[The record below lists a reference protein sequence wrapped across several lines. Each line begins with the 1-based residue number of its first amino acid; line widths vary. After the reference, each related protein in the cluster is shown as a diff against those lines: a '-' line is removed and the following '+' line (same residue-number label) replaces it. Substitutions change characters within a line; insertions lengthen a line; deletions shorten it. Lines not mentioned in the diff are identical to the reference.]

1 MADYSKWKVND
12 LKAELKRRGIAQTG
26 LRLKQ
31 QFIDKL
37 EEADAGGAVETG
49 EQAAGEETQGQESAG
64 QETQEQPE
72 QQPEQSQQPEQ
83 TEQAEQQPERDEQ
96 PIDAP
101 QESKPEEQATAQTQ
115 ATGVQNGEA
124 ESRDEKPTDETPR
137 DEPVTEEEQPEKKA
151 DQEQPEKAQEQEQP
165 KESEP
170 PTNEPK
176 TSDEAPSAEEAED
189 QRKRKRR
196 SQSPVLS
203 AEAVANK
210 KAKAQDESPRVLLP
224 EDREGLSTEEQL
236 AANDAAAPPVPA
248 GGGEEEEA
256 RPRKD
261 AAPKQDA
268 RFKGLFAGTE
278 RELARP
284 VSPPPD
290 TEMKDAEV
298 EPALHAATAALY
310 IGGLMRPLQ
319 LVALR
324 NHLISLASAPG
335 SSPNAEVIVDFYL
348 DSIKTHCFARFS
360 SVSAASRVRA
370 ALHATVWPNERNRKA
385 LFVDFIPESKVQPWI
400 DLEEDSRNRSGPAP
414 RWEVRYNRTDDDSIE
429 ATLDE
434 VDPRSATA
442 HTQPPSRGRRD
453 SFQQDGFRAPP
464 SGPRADR
471 ERHPPP
477 PPAPVPA
484 ESRPSRPGQG
494 FKPLDE
500 LFKSTS
506 AKPKLYY
513 LPVSREMADRRLDRF
528 DDLLQKGSFPRRGG
542 DETRRITFEDGDYF
556 VDNGPEFAGG
566 AGGAGRGRRRGRG
579 RGRGGFGGFGGDSW
593 RG

>member
-1 MADYSKWKVND
+1 MTDYSKWKVND

-37 EEADAGGAVETG
+37 VEAEAGGEGGEQAEGAVEAG
-49 EQAAGEETQGQESAG
+49 EQAGEQDPAGKEA
-64 QETQEQPE
+64 QEQPE
-72 QQPEQSQQPEQ
+72 QPEQPEQQQQQQQP
-83 TEQAEQQPERDEQ
+83 QQPERDEQ
-96 PIDAP
+96 STDAP
-101 QESKPEEQATAQTQ
+101 QESKPEEQTIVQEQ
-115 ATGVQNGEA
+115 GTGTQNGEA
-124 ESRDEKPTDETPR
+124 ESRDERPTDEAPR
-137 DEPVTEEEQPEKKA
+137 DEAKAEQPVTEEQPDKKADEEQPEEKKT
-151 DQEQPEKAQEQEQP
+151 QEQEQP
-165 KESEP
+165 EERES
-170 PTNEPK
+170 PTNEPRV
-176 TSDEAPSAEEAED
+176 TDEAPSTEEAED

-210 KAKAQDESPRVLLP
+210 KVKAQDESPRVLLP

-236 AANDAAAPPVPA
+236 AANDAAPSAPD
-248 GGGEEEEA
+248 EEA
-256 RPRKD
+256 RPRKG
-261 AAPKQDA
+261 APPKQDA
-268 RFKGLFAGTE
+268 RFKGLFAGAE

-298 EPALHAATAALY
+298 EPALHVATAALY
-310 IGGLMRPLQ
+310 IGGFMRPLQ
-319 LVALR
+319 PVALR

-335 SSPNAEVIVDFYL
+335 TSPKAEVILDYHL
-348 DSIKTHCFARFS
+348 DSIKTHCFARFAT
-360 SVSAASRVRA
+360 VSAASRVRA
-370 ALHATVWPNERNRKA
+370 ALHDSVWPNERNRKA
-385 LFVDFIPESKVQPWI
+385 LFADFIPETKVQPWI
-400 DLEEDSRNRSGPAP
+400 DIEEDSRHRSGPAP
-414 RWEVRYNRTDDDSIE
+414 RWEVRYDRTDDGVE
-429 ATLDE
+429 AILDE
-434 VDPRSATA
+434 IDPRSATA
-442 HTQPPSRGRRD
+442 HPQPPPQSHQD

-471 ERHPPP
+471 ERRPP
-477 PPAPVPA
+477 PPAPIPTEA
-484 ESRPSRPGQG
+484 RPSRPGQG

-500 LFKSTS
+500 LFKSTT

-556 VDNGPEFAGG
+556 VDNGPEYAGG

-579 RGRGGFGGFGGDSW
+579 RGRGGFGGDSW

>member
-1 MADYSKWKVND
+1 MTDYSKWKVND

-37 EEADAGGAVETG
+37 EEAEAGGGEGAEPAGGAEEAEKQV
-49 EQAAGEETQGQESAG
+49 GEETQGQESAG
-64 QETQEQPE
+64 QESQEQPEQPEQPE
-72 QQPEQSQQPEQ
+72 QQPEQQQPP
-83 TEQAEQQPERDEQ
+83 QPERDDQ
-96 PIDAP
+96 PTDAP
-101 QESKPEEQATAQTQ
+101 QASKPEEQTIAKEQE
-115 ATGVQNGEA
+115 TGTQNGEA
-124 ESRDEKPTDETPR
+124 ESRDERPTDEAEAPR
-137 DEPVTEEEQPEKKA
+137 DEAKAEQPVTEEQPEEKKTE
-151 DQEQPEKAQEQEQP
+151 QEQPEKA
-165 KESEP
+165 EP
-170 PTNEPK
+170 PANEPK
-176 TSDEAPSAEEAED
+176 VTDETPSAEEAED

-236 AANDAAAPPVPA
+236 AVNEAAPSVPQ
-248 GGGEEEEA
+248 GEGEEA
-256 RPRKD
+256 RPRKG
-261 AAPKQDA
+261 APPKQDA

-298 EPALHAATAALY
+298 EPAQHVATAAVY

-319 LVALR
+319 PVALK

-335 SSPNAEVIVDFYL
+335 ISPNAEVILDYHL
-348 DSIKTHCFARFS
+348 DSIKTHCFARFAT
-360 SVSAASRVRA
+360 VSAASRVRA

-385 LFVDFIPESKVQPWI
+385 LFVDFIPETKVQPWI
-400 DLEEDSRNRSGPAP
+400 DLEEDLRNRSGPAP
-414 RWEVRYNRTDDDSIE
+414 RWEVRYHRTDDDSVE
-429 ATLDE
+429 AILDE
-434 VDPRSATA
+434 IDPRSAAA
-442 HTQPPSRGRRD
+442 HSQQQPPPRSRQD

-471 ERHPPP
+471 ERRPP
-477 PPAPVPA
+477 PPAPIPA

-566 AGGAGRGRRRGRG
+566 AGGAARGRRRGRG
-579 RGRGGFGGFGGDSW
+579 RGRGGFGGDSW